1 MEVKIPKEIRSH
13 RESIFFGLSLRQFIC
28 SLGAVMV
35 AVIVYLALTPV
46 VGKETAGWVCI
57 LAAAPI
63 AVAGF
68 FRYNGMTFGEFVCA
82 FVKSQILCARGRA
95 AMYGVFRRGGSL
107 CERESPLRDPKR
119 TQGAV
124 AP

>member
-46 VGKETAGWVCI
+46 VGKEMAGWVC
-57 LAAAPI
+57 I

-82 FVKSQILCARGRA
+82 FIKSQILCARGRGFVSENFYYTA
-95 AMYGVFRRGGSL
+95 LGRK
-107 CERESPLRDPKR
+107 ERDDFD
-119 TQGAV
+119 
-124 AP
+124 

>member
-46 VGKETAGWVCI
+46 VGKEMAGWVCI

-68 FRYNGMTFGEFVCA
+68 FSLQRHDLWRICVRLCQVTN
-82 FVKSQILCARGRA
+82 SLCARARLCLGEFLLYRI
-95 AMYGVFRRGGSL
+95 GS
-107 CERESPLRDPKR
+107 K
-119 TQGAV
+119 GA
-124 AP
+124 

>member
-46 VGKETAGWVCI
+46 VGKEMAGSPYCCRRLFSLQRHDLWRICVRLCQ
-57 LAAAPI
+57 
-63 AVAGF
+63 VT
-68 FRYNGMTFGEFVCA
+68 N
-82 FVKSQILCARGRA
+82 SLCARAR
-95 AMYGVFRRGGSL
+95 L
-107 CERESPLRDPKR
+107 CLGEFLLYRIGPK
-119 TQGAV
+119 GA
-124 AP
+124 

>member
-46 VGKETAGWVCI
+46 VGSPYCRCRLFSLQRHDLWRI
-57 LAAAPI
+57 
-63 AVAGF
+63 
-68 FRYNGMTFGEFVCA
+68 FVRLYQ
-82 FVKSQILCARGRA
+82 VTNSLCARARLCLGEFLLYRI
-95 AMYGVFRRGGSL
+95 GS
-107 CERESPLRDPKR
+107 K
-119 TQGAV
+119 GA
-124 AP
+124 

>member
-28 SLGAVMV
+28 SLGAVTV

-57 LAAAPI
+57 GGTYCCRRLFSLQRHDLWRI
-63 AVAGF
+63 CV
-68 FRYNGMTFGEFVCA
+68 RLCQVTN
-82 FVKSQILCARGRA
+82 SLCARARFCLREFLL
-95 AMYGVFRRGGSL
+95 YRIGS
-107 CERESPLRDPKR
+107 K
-119 TQGAV
+119 GA
-124 AP
+124 

>member
-46 VGKETAGWVCI
+46 VGKEMAGWVCI

-68 FRYNGMTFGEFVCA
+68 FRYNGMTFGRICVRLCQ
-82 FVKSQILCARGRA
+82 VTNSLCARARFCLREFLL
-95 AMYGVFRRGGSL
+95 YRIGS
-107 CERESPLRDPKR
+107 K
-119 TQGAV
+119 GA
-124 AP
+124 

>member
-46 VGKETAGWVCI
+46 VGKEMAGWVCI
-57 LAAAPI
+57 LRQPLLLSQA
-63 AVAGF
+63 F
-68 FRYNGMTFGEFVCA
+68 FTTTA
-82 FVKSQILCARGRA
+82 
-95 AMYGVFRRGGSL
+95 
-107 CERESPLRDPKR
+107 
-119 TQGAV
+119 
-124 AP
+124 

>member
-46 VGKETAGWVCI
+46 VGKEMAGWVCI

-68 FRYNGMTFGEFVCA
+68 FHYNGMTFGAFLWA
-82 FVKSQILCARGRA
+82 FVKSELLCAGKRGFA
-95 AMYGVFRRGGSL
+95 AENYYYDLLGRE
-107 CERESPLRDPKR
+107 ERDDFD
-119 TQGAV
+119 
-124 AP
+124 

>member
-46 VGKETAGWVCI
+46 VGKEMAGWVCI

-63 AVAGF
+63 A
-68 FRYNGMTFGEFVCA
+68 VCA
-82 FVKSQILCARGRA
+82 FVKSQILCARGRGFVSENFYYTA
-95 AMYGVFRRGGSL
+95 LGRK
-107 CERESPLRDPKR
+107 ERDDFD
-119 TQGAV
+119 
-124 AP
+124 